1 MEVVP
6 LRRTISVDER
16 GVITIK
22 FSKEM
27 NFPSNLV
34 ELIESG
40 KKDPKRRSLSSE
52 ILAVNI
58 MGASEQS
65 SENLELE
72 WDIICV
78 EKVIKTNSEGEPEIT
93 TCEFPSKNEI

>member
-1 MEVVP
+1 
-6 LRRTISVDER
+6 
-16 GVITIK
+16 
-22 FSKEM
+22 
-27 NFPSNLV
+27 
-34 ELIESG
+34 
-40 KKDPKRRSLSSE
+40 
-52 ILAVNI
+52 